1 MTFFTSVPP
10 DITESLPFTLSARTV
25 AAEAVR
31 TGFLYDYFVNGV
43 GFNRYPSG
51 DTPYRRT
58 SIPVQ
63 KQQTDVSNEAG
74 EQSLDGYWTRS
85 QVSWHRGA
93 GIVYYEPGAQDETKF
108 RYHDGQGV
116 DVWNEGA
123 VTLLKD
129 TDNQFTVTGSQEIW
143 ATSAV
148 DASGT
153 DLLILNHNSVVK
165 RWDGT
170 TTTSYT
176 MGSGSALTAVA
187 VAGNTLLWGN
197 ATGIWSGSISGTTC
211 TQLWSQASGALVT
224 PYWVKSR
231 IIAAQDASLYELTL
245 AGGTL
250 PPATPLY
257 THPAPGWTW
266 TSVTE
271 SPTAILAAG
280 NAAGSGAIYRFGL
293 QDATSG
299 QTPKLS
305 QAYQVAELPPGE
317 QVYAIKVYL
326 GKFLGVGTSKGVR
339 IGVLDADSNLQIGPL
354 LVHTAKPVRSL
365 TAAGSFMVAGV
376 EAGLPDGR
384 SGALKVNLGEPI
396 GDSLQFAYAWDAATQ
411 ATGKAG
417 SIAYLGNSDR
427 LCVCV
432 TSSGAWVQNATRYV
446 SSGWATSG
454 RMRFNTSDPKLFRLA
469 TGEGGVLPGTT
480 IEVYSV
486 RGETQDETLLSSMTA
501 GTGTGYEIGMAMPEP
516 ATWAQLKVVLRSDVA
531 TGLLAPFVRAFQVKA
546 LPDPSRIRRISIPL
560 AACDFD
566 RDRNGATFGAD
577 GYGWSRL
584 MALEEA
590 EESGQV
596 VPVKDTITGDA
607 FNAMVEQIDFQ
618 WSGQA
623 SGNHGGLGSP
633 PMSGV
638 ASVVLRKL

>member
-1 MTFFTSVPP
+1 MYFTSTPP
-10 DITESLPFTLSARTV
+10 DITEGLPFTLSARSL
-25 AAEAVR
+25 AAEAIR

-43 GFNRYPSG
+43 GFNRYVST
-51 DTPYRRT
+51 DAAYRRT
-58 SIPVQ
+58 STPIQ

-93 GIVYYEPGAQDETKF
+93 GIVYYEPGSQEETKY
-108 RYHDGQGV
+108 RYSNGQGV
-116 DVWNEGA
+116 DVWTQGA

-129 TDNQFTVTGSQEIW
+129 TDNPFTVTGSQEIW

-148 DASGT
+148 DSTGA

-170 TTTSYT
+170 TTTAYT

-197 ATGIWSGSISGTTC
+197 TTGIWSGSISGTTC
-211 TQLWSQASGALVT
+211 TQLWSQAPGTLVT

-231 IIAAQDASLYELTL
+231 IIASQDASLYELTL

-257 THPAPGWTW
+257 THPSPGWTW
-266 TSVTE
+266 TSVAE
-271 SPTAILAAG
+271 SPTAVLAAG
-280 NAAGSGAIYRFGL
+280 NAAGTGAIYRFTL

-305 QAYQVAELPPGE
+305 QAYQIAEFPPGE

-326 GKFLGVGTSKGVR
+326 GRFVGIGTSRGVR
-339 IGVLDADSNLQIGPL
+339 IGSLDADGNLLVGPL
-354 LVHTAKPVRSL
+354 LVETPKPVRSL
-365 TAAGSFMVAGV
+365 TATGSFMVAGV
-376 EAGLPDGR
+376 EASLPDGK
-384 SGALKVNLGEPI
+384 SGALKVNLGEQI
-396 GDSLQFAYAWDAATQ
+396 GDGLQFAYAWDAATQ
-411 ATGKAG
+411 ATGKVG
-417 SIAYLGNSDR
+417 SVAYLGNSTR

-432 TSSGAWVQNATRYV
+432 TSSGAWVQSATRYV
-446 SSGWATSG
+446 PSGWATSG

-486 RGETQDETLLSSMTA
+486 KGETQDETLLSSMTA

-516 ATWAQLKVVLRSDVA
+516 AMWAQLKVNLISDTA
-531 TGLLAPFVRAFQVKA
+531 TGMLAPFVRAFQVKA

-560 AACDFD
+560 AACDYD
-566 RDRNGATFGAD
+566 RDRNGATFGAPD
-577 GYGWSRL
+577 YGWTRL

-596 VPVKDTITGDA
+596 VSVKDTITGDA

-618 WSGQA
+618 WSGQSA
-623 SGNHGGLGSP
+623 GNHGGMGLP

-638 ASVVLRKL
+638 ANIILRKL